1 MRQPNK
7 PPWKQNKFD
16 FENEQKN
23 KQLQYTMRQEEY
35 KEQLLLNNRKYQFYK
50 AISLQNYLKAYQNNG
65 PAKDTV
71 IRKFTS
77 AFGYQRAIEFLEK
90 YDESLNMISS
100 FTTKDMDDFMRKF

>member
-1 MRQPNK
+1 MKIYNN
-7 PPWKQNKFD
+7 PPYKNNRFD

-23 KQLQYTMRQEEY
+23 KQLKYTVRQEEY

-77 AFGYQRAIEFLEK
+77 AFGHKRAMEFLEK

-100 FTTKDMDDFMRKF
+100 FTTKDMEDFMRKF